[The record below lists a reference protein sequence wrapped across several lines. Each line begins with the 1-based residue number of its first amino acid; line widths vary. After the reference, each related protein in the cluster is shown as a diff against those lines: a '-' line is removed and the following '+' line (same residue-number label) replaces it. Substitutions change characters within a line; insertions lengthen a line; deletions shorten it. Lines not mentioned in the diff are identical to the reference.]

1 MKKLY
6 KFLIISI
13 IFVLILFNMT
23 VFANEDIIESKHWAQ
38 DVMSEF
44 ISKEY
49 IISDVLSE
57 NLDNEITKGEM
68 TEIINKFFSYGSGE
82 SRDENLKIAEQKGYL
97 YNSKVDEKIT
107 REEVAVLICKVMSLT
122 AIEESS
128 MEFIDDNEIAVW
140 SKGYVYSLVKEGI
153 IVGFPDQS
161 YKPQKNISVAE
172 FITILNRCT
181 GIGGSDFELIDTE
194 LTNIE
199 VSVLDSSDGMI
210 TLLPIDK
217 SITMVVGDKINL
229 AIALPIDCE
238 SELVIEAENKEI
250 IEFIEEFS
258 SLSALKKGESSL
270 TFKSKL
276 YEKTIEIIVE

>member
-82 SRDENLKIAEQKGYL
+82 SQDENLEIAEQKGYL

-250 IEFIEEFS
+250 IEFTEEFS